1 MMRVILFITV
11 LFLVSCKDKT
21 SKHLPPIVHDNTQ
34 ILGRLIGVWL
44 DEEMSMKTQEK
55 IGYKFVEKNG
65 DLYWVYCNPEL
76 EVLSADANSSLPDMA
91 SKLIVDGAR
100 YTNAQNPSEYFVIDP
115 NNQDLLVYDSDG
127 LVVKCKKIFFK

>member
-1 MMRVILFITV
+1 MRFILFITV
-11 LFLVSCKDKT
+11 LFLVSCEDKT
-21 SKHLPPIVHDNTQ
+21 SKHSPTIVHGNAQ
-34 ILGRLIGVWL
+34 VFGRLIGVWL
-44 DEEMSMKTQEK
+44 DEELSMKMQEK

-76 EVLSADANSSLPDMA
+76 EVLSDDANSSLPDMA

-100 YTNAQNPSEYFVIDP
+100 YTNAQNPAEYFVIDP
-115 NNQDLLVYDSDG
+115 KDQDLLVYDSDG